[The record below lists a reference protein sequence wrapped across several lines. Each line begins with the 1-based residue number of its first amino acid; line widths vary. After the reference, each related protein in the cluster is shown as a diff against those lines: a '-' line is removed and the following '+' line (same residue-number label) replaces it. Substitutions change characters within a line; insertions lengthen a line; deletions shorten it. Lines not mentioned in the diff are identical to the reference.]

1 MIYVGIDIA
10 KDKLDR
16 FITNSNV
23 VWTLVQ
29 RQYDIYILNLYVLN
43 DSYKN
48 LLCYNGLESA
58 KTQESIGGFA
68 WSWNSLISPA

>member
-23 VWTLVQ
+23 VFPISTLSFP
-29 RQYDIYILNLYVLN
+29 YIACRLNF
-43 DSYKN
+43 
-48 LLCYNGLESA
+48 GA
-58 KTQESIGGFA
+58 KTI
-68 WSWNSLISPA
+68 